1 VLKRVF
7 LFLLTNLLVIALL
20 SIVLRLIGFSGYY
33 DAQGINLDYNSLA
46 VFAAVFGF
54 GGSFISL
61 FISKWIAKR
70 ATGARVITNPANPT
84 EAWLME
90 ATHRLADKAG
100 VGRPEV
106 AIFDG
111 PPNAF
116 ATGWNRNN
124 ALVAVSTGLIQQMN
138 QDQAEAVIG
147 HEIAHVANGDM
158 VTMTLIQGVV
168 NTFVIFFARIAGHF
182 VDRVIL
188 KNERGRSIGGF
199 FATIAF
205 EIVFGILASVV
216 VMWFSRLRE
225 YRADEGG
232 AALTSRDSMIS
243 ALRVLGGQRPNE
255 LPEQMA
261 AFGINGGGHGGLRA
275 LLRSHPSIDKRIA
288 ALGG

>member
-1 VLKRVF
+1 MLKRVF

-70 ATGARVITNPANPT
+70 ATGARVITHPANPT

-199 FATIAF
+199 VATIAF

-261 AFGINGGGHGGLRA
+261 AFGINGGGHGGLRT
-275 LLRSHPSIDKRIA
+275 LLRSHPSIEKRIA